1 MVQKS
6 IMKHLWPM
14 VNSKEI
20 SESLVQWVESPEN
33 NPEIKIGLY
42 EQKKCELMDHGYI
55 FPSSLADHLD
65 MYFRDLLGIFP
76 FYRCVNIN
84 CLSNVLNNGIDVSPS
99 TLVFY
104 ATQDIDKAYEYGGDP
119 KLLLILDAKY
129 LERTYMKVVGTR
141 ISQTDEY
148 DFDED
153 ELGKFRGIYPTEIK
167 SVDGSRIWFSRL
179 DKNDPR
185 VRTSYESEYA
195 KWIPKNHR
203 ECLKGIIIFHSS
215 DQVDQV
221 SKCLR

>member
-1 MVQKS
+1 
-6 IMKHLWPM
+6 M
-14 VNSKEI
+14 VNYKEI

-42 EQKKCELMDHGYI
+42 EQQKCELMDHGYI
-55 FPSSLADHLD
+55 FPSSLADDLD
-65 MYFRDLLGIFP
+65 MYFSDLLGISP

-84 CLSNVLNNGIDVSPS
+84 CLSNVLNNGIDVSPNTS
-99 TLVFY
+99 VFY
-104 ATQDIDKAYEYGGDP
+104 ATEHIDKAFEYGGDP
-119 KLLLILDAKY
+119 KLLLILDAKS
-129 LERTYMKVVGTR
+129 LEQTYMEVRGDTR
-141 ISQTDEY
+141 SAQIDEY

-153 ELGKFRGIYPTEIK
+153 ELGKLRGIYPTEIK

-185 VRTSYESEYA
+185 VASSYEREYA

-215 DQVDQV
+215 DQVDQA